1 MPQLDILQT
10 IRHFLEQSSN
20 TSLKLQFEYT
30 EIRLLNNPCALH
42 SIIRPNSRLV
52 IYKTPNKPTAKMS
65 VKDDLV
71 FQFWFRFV
79 PPTSLGYYINEVTDL
94 PEPLSQGVLE
104 INAAKLTLQFTIDGP
119 EAHSGLRV
127 QHVYTGL
134 KPMENKAKMNTS
146 ST

>member
-10 IRHFLEQSSN
+10 IKQFLEHSSKK
-20 TSLKLQFEYT
+20 SLKLQFEYT

-79 PPTSLGYYINEVTDL
+79 PPPTTEYYINEVTDL

-104 INAAKLTLQFTIDGP
+104 INTEKLTLQFTIDGP
-119 EAHSGLRV
+119 EAHTGLRV
-127 QHVYTGL
+127 QHVYSGL
-134 KPMENKAKMNTS
+134 KPVENKVKMNSS